1 MYVII
6 WEYEVK
12 PAHESEFARV
22 YSEDGEW
29 ARLFRKSAGYIG
41 TELLRDEAKKSR
53 YVTIDRWKSKE
64 AFDDF
69 RSNWIKEYDDLDQK
83 CGEWTEKETAL
94 GSFREGEV
102 GPI

>member
-12 PAHESEFARV
+12 AEREPEFTVV
-22 YSEDGEW
+22 YAKDGEW
-29 ARLFRKSAGYIG
+29 AQLFRKSAGYIG

-69 RSNWIKEYDDLDQK
+69 RSNRIKEYDALDQK

-94 GSFREGEV
+94 GFLSETV
-102 GPI
+102 K